1 MLKMKRNSTTNFNKW
16 YMFEREPLRGEE
28 KSSQA

>member
-1 MLKMKRNSTTNFNKW
+1 
-16 YMFEREPLRGEE
+16 MFEREPLRGEE